1 MPIVCPSL
9 TITGTSTLS
18 VSGNSTLNNL
28 TVNGTITGITKTKNG
43 PSKWFK

>member
-9 TITGTSTLS
+9 TVTGTGTLS

-28 TVNGTITGITKTKNG
+28 TVNGTITGITKNFGGTC
-43 PSKWFK
+43 